1 MQRWRLSWGLLGVR
15 SLPIKEIADLIEL
28 AERDYYVSSLPEDYA
43 VTGRRLYDWLDGSD
57 RYLQSLLDK
66 YRRKGVVLA
75 INSTLA

>member
-1 MQRWRLSWGLLGVR
+1 M
-15 SLPIKEIADLIEL
+15 

-75 INSTLA
+75 INSTLV